1 MRKTS
6 QRDECDR
13 IHDRCAKVQNR
24 MRGNNLSFGLPSNT
38 RNVDGV
44 RPTNM
49 PGDLPGKKS
58 QLDLKLF
65 GVGVPA
71 VGHTVSP

>member
-6 QRDECDR
+6 WRGECDR

-24 MRGNNLSFGLPSNT
+24 MRGNNLSFGPPYSA
-38 RNVDGV
+38 RNFDGV
-44 RPTNM
+44 GPTNM
-49 PGDLPGKKS
+49 SGGLPGKKFE
-58 QLDLKLF
+58 LDLRPF

-71 VGHTVSP
+71 VGCMVFP